1 MRKVVIVSGVLL
13 VVLVAST
20 STGKKEPEELIRI
33 KTSIR
38 KTEETLSK
46 IDSLSI
52 IIEENIALIERD
64 REHTGTKE

>member
-20 STGKKEPEELIRI
+20 STGKKEPEDLIRI
-33 KTSIR
+33 KTSIEN
-38 KTEETLSK
+38 TEKTLSK

-52 IIEENIALIERD
+52 IVEENIALIERD
-64 REHTGTKE
+64 REHTGTQE